1 MEPRVV
7 RAGGEWMK
15 NFALHVKYRWGGVGL
30 ITLGCSPHDC
40 LSRLPL
46 AIDHWEMLNVREI
59 DEAWISIWQG
69 SPAKGKWVILEWMD
83 VKKSRFVN
91 AIRANRRHQSSCNF
105 VMI

>member
-1 MEPRVV
+1 
-7 RAGGEWMK
+7 MK

-40 LSRLPL
+40 LSRLPF
-46 AIDHWEMLNVREI
+46 AIDHWEMPNVREI

-91 AIRANRRHQSSCNF
+91 AIRANRRYQSSCNF
-105 VMI
+105 VMM